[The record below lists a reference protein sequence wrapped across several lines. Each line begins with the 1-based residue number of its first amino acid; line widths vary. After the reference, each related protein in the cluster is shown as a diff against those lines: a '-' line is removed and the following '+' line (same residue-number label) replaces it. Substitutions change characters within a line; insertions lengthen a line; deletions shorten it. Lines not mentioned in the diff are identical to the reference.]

1 MNEEMQKT
9 GRLGR
14 RTWDVALVFSRFL
27 VLSLFQ
33 RAVSREINGPQTTLA
48 QRSRIARLEEAWM
61 LEADLSLC
69 TGQGEELEDKQFWGQ
84 VEAMAGMITHHAGQE
99 AYVVRWIGEKG
110 KAITLSWYKG
120 HFYASDSHPSL
131 VQFSR
136 PGDFARQL
144 GIFSQD

>member
-14 RTWDVALVFSRFL
+14 RTWDVALVFFL
-27 VLSLFQ
+27 VFWSSHYSNAPFRVRSMAPKRRSLNEVELQ
-33 RAVSREINGPQTTLA
+33 DWKK
-48 QRSRIARLEEAWM
+48 AWM
-61 LEADLSLC
+61 LEADLSLY
-69 TGQGEELEDKQFWGQ
+69 TGEGEEEDKQFWGQ
-84 VEAMAGMITHHAGQE
+84 IEAMAGMVGYHAGQE

-110 KAITLSWYKG
+110 KGITLSWHKG

-131 VQFSR
+131 VNFAR

-144 GIFSQD
+144 GIVSQD